1 MTTNDTY
8 GLLDIMGDGAM
19 LGKSGSLTV
28 SFRLTEP
35 ECYSLSPEDIDRRN
49 LMLEEAFRFLPDGSY
64 VHKQDIFL
72 KRSYSPEKAD
82 SFLSR
87 ADARHFAGR
96 TYLEH
101 TCLMHFTFASL

>member
-1 MTTNDTY
+1 MTTNYTY

-19 LGKSGSLTV
+19 LGQSGSLTV

-72 KRSYSPEKAD
+72 KRSYLRKRPTV
-82 SFLSR
+82 SFP
-87 ADARHFAGR
+87 GR
-96 TYLEH
+96 TRAISPDVPIWSIH
-101 TCLMHFTFASL
+101 A